1 MGDTGRARTS
11 PLLAV
16 VAIALIVLSAAG
28 VGYLVTT
35 FLFAFSGGQYR
46 MVAVVNAGA
55 LIVVGLGVLAG
66 VGMWLFKSPAAAIKW
81 TAIVTGVGWVA
92 AVIAEWFIS
101 FTLGA

>member
-16 VAIALIVLSAAG
+16 VAIALIVLSTAG

-46 MVAVVNAGA
+46 MVAVVNSGA
-55 LIVVGLGVLAG
+55 PIVVGLGVLVAI
-66 VGMWLFKSPAAAIKW
+66 GMWLIKSPGAAIKW
-81 TAIVTGVGWVA
+81 TAIATGVGWVA
-92 AVIAEWFIS
+92 AVIAEWLIS
-101 FTLGA
+101 YKLGA